1 LNIAFIPR
9 RRIFYVISSL
19 VVLAGIASYATRGL
33 NYGVDFTGGRSYVVR
48 FDEAADVEKIGVSL
62 GAAFVSA
69 EGNQQRPEVKV
80 FGTSNQVKIT
90 TKYLIEQKGQEVDVM
105 VEDKLN
111 EGLAGISSSFEIM
124 SSQKVEPTIADDIKQ
139 SAVWAVIFSLVI
151 IFLYILLRFR
161 RWQYG
166 VGALIA
172 MFHDVLVVLAVFSIF
187 YGILPF
193 SLEIDQAFI
202 AAILTVVGYSINDTV
217 VVFDRIREHL
227 GLYKHR
233 QYDQVVNGAL
243 NSTLSRTV
251 NTSLSTFFV
260 LLLIFLFGGEVI
272 QGFIFALMIGVAVG
286 TYSSLCVA
294 TPILLDF
301 GAKQLE
307 AEVEAAEEK
316 K

>member
-1 LNIAFIPR
+1 MI
-9 RRIFYVISSL
+9 
-19 VVLAGIASYATRGL
+19 LAGIASFATRGL

-48 FDEAADVEKIGVSL
+48 FDEAADVQKIGGAL
-62 GAAFVSA
+62 GAAFVS
-69 EGNQQRPEVKV
+69 EDGLEQRPEVKV

-90 TKYLIEQKGQEVDVM
+90 TKYLIEKKGREVDEQ
-105 VEDKLN
+105 VEGKLN
-111 EGLAGISSSFEIM
+111 EGLATIGAGYEVM

-139 SAVWAVIFSLVI
+139 SAVWAVLFSLVI

-161 RWQYG
+161 KVAYG

-172 MFHDVLVVLAVFSIF
+172 MFHDVLIVLSVFSLL
-187 YGILPF
+187 YGIMPF

-227 GLYKHR
+227 GLFKHR
-233 QYDQVVNGAL
+233 KYDQVVNGAL

-260 LLLIFLFGGEVI
+260 LLLIFIFGGEVI
-272 QGFIFALMIGVAVG
+272 QGFVFALMVGVIVG

-294 TPILLDF
+294 TPILLDL
-301 GAKQLE
+301 GSKQLQAE
-307 AEVEAAEEK
+307 AEAAEEK
-316 K
+316 SK

>member
-1 LNIAFIPR
+1 
-9 RRIFYVISSL
+9 
-19 VVLAGIASYATRGL
+19 
-33 NYGVDFTGGRSYVVR
+33 
-48 FDEAADVEKIGVSL
+48 
-62 GAAFVSA
+62 
-69 EGNQQRPEVKV
+69 
-80 FGTSNQVKIT
+80 
-90 TKYLIEQKGQEVDVM
+90 
-105 VEDKLN
+105 
-111 EGLAGISSSFEIM
+111 
-124 SSQKVEPTIADDIKQ
+124 
-139 SAVWAVIFSLVI
+139 
-151 IFLYILLRFR
+151 
-161 RWQYG
+161 
-166 VGALIA
+166 